1 MAPRDFPFTVF
12 VGAEA
17 SDPDGCVTLF
27 GAVGV
32 TGVSITGESV
42 YEKRQAATVSWE
54 ETDETIHSLEICTAV
69 DFGRRQ
75 VSLDAADLRFKNQTC
90 ELTDVAFSQV
100 QLEFPELLFER
111 NAKDVPVVLAFSSRI
126 AMEVVAG
133 ECPVL
138 LLPRFGSESLRLR
151 KPKHKRVEL
160 EDLDPN
166 ADEDDVD
173 EASWS
178 RYKWPVPL
186 HVLRVAKDLRS
197 VDALGSVLFHAAC
210 ITSSPEEAY
219 LSTEQMESVPGKSTI
234 LAWQVKMDMIEMIW
248 QREQLST
255 YEGRVDRHL
264 CADQSPQH
272 GWQFLCGRQ
281 QVIRTSAASLVS
293 GDGVF
298 EFSSTRLPCTI
309 MSHGHG
315 AIWGHCTSH
324 VVGPHID
331 LWAFYR
337 FVP

>member
-1 MAPRDFPFTVF
+1 MAPRDLPFTAF

-17 SDPDGCVTLF
+17 SGPDGCVTLF

-32 TGVSITGESV
+32 TGVSIVGESV
-42 YEKRQAATVSWE
+42 YEKRQAAAVSWE
-54 ETDETIHSLEICTAV
+54 ETDETIHSLEICSAV

-100 QLEFPELLFER
+100 QLEYPELLFGES
-111 NAKDVPVVLAFSSRI
+111 AKDVPVVLAFSSRI

-138 LLPRFGSESLRLR
+138 LLPRFGSQSLRLR
-151 KPKHKRVEL
+151 KPMHKRVEF

-166 ADEDDVD
+166 ADEGDVD
-173 EASWS
+173 EPSGL

-186 HVLRVAKDLRS
+186 HVLRLAKDLRN
-197 VDALGSVLFHAAC
+197 VDALASVLFHAAC

-219 LSTEQMESVPGKSTI
+219 LRTDNMESVPSEPTI
-234 LAWQVKMDMIEMIW
+234 LAWQVKMDMTESIW

-264 CADQSPQH
+264 GADQSPQH

-281 QVIRTSAASLVS
+281 QVIRTSAASLVP

-298 EFSSTRLPCTI
+298 EFSSTRLPRTA

-315 AIWGHCTSH
+315 AIGDIAHRMLSGLILIAGHF
-324 VVGPHID
+324 ID
-331 LWAFYR
+331 
-337 FVP
+337 